1 MINVVLIGSGKVAY
15 HLHKAMLGASGVAL
29 KQIIARSSQALLDF
43 EASVPTADLNG
54 TIQEADVYLLAVSD
68 RAIAE
73 VARQLPKQ
81 DALYVHTSG
90 ATDMEALGVHQRK
103 GVLYPLQTFSK
114 ERPVD
119 FHSVPLILEAGCDKD
134 LSLLEDLSNALSNN
148 VLKLTPAQRKQL
160 HLAAVFANNFTNHMV
175 ALGEEIC
182 LNQGVQKELLR
193 PLLRETWAKLET
205 LSAAQA
211 QTGPARRGDRRT
223 LEAHLRWLND
233 PEKEELYKLI
243 SHSIANTYDQEL

>member
-15 HLHKAMLGASGVAL
+15 HLHKAMLNASGVAL
-29 KQIIARSSQALLDF
+29 KQIVARSSQALRDF

-54 TIQEADVYLLAVSD
+54 AIKEADVYVLAVSD

-73 VARQLPKQ
+73 VARQLPKR

-90 ATDMEALGVHQRK
+90 ATDLEALGIHQRT

-114 ERPVD
+114 KRPVD
-119 FHSVPLILEAGCDKD
+119 FHSVPLILEVGHQKD
-134 LSLLEDLSNALSNN
+134 LSMLEDLANALSET
-148 VLKLTPAQRKQL
+148 VLKLTAAQRKQL

-182 LNQGVQKELLR
+182 RKQGVQKELLR
-193 PLLRETWAKLET
+193 PLLQETWAKLET

-223 LEAHLRWLND
+223 QEAHLRWLKD

-243 SHSIANTYDQEL
+243 SHSIAKTYDQEL